1 MVADSVTSARLI
13 AEIQTSPSVV
23 GAVKRPVL
31 SMVPLEAAQLTAESV
46 EPVTVAVNWI
56 WPLASTADAVDEI
69 VTDTVGRVG
78 PPASGWSPGP
88 EPLQPMTASSEARSA
103 QVFNLIRRPRR

>member
-1 MVADSVTSARLI
+1 MTSNLSAYWEEISRAMTMIWRTADPVESARLV

-31 SMVPLEAAQLTAESV
+31 SIVPLEAAQLTAESLD
-46 EPVTVAVNWI
+46 PVTVAVNWI

-78 PPASGWSPGP
+78 PPASGWSPG
-88 EPLQPMTASSEARSA
+88 
-103 QVFNLIRRPRR
+103 